1 MASVT
6 SLTASVHQRLA
17 TALSATL
24 PTADADPLL
33 RRSDRADYQANGILA
48 LAKKAKANPRELA
61 TQVVAR
67 VESGELIGE
76 IEVSGPGFLN
86 ITLTDRAIT
95 QNLAA
100 RYADDTGRLGV
111 PTAERPGTTVIDYAQ
126 PNVAKEMHV
135 GHLRSAVIGDA
146 VVQILE
152 FTGEN
157 VVRRHH
163 IGDWGTQFGMLI
175 QYLDEHPHELDH
187 KDARVSGEE
196 AMSNLDRLYK
206 AARKLFDSDEE
217 FKTRARRRVVDLQ
230 AGDPHTLATWQKF
243 VDESKIYF
251 FSVFEKL
258 DMEVR
263 DADIVG
269 ESGYNDML
277 DETCRLL
284 EESGVAVRSEGALCV
299 FFDDVKGPDG
309 NPVPLIVKKSD
320 GGYGY
325 AATDL
330 SAIRDRVFHLKANS
344 LLYVVDARQSLHFKM
359 VFETARRAGWLND
372 DDVKAFQ
379 LAFGTVLGKDGK
391 PFKTREG
398 ETIRLV
404 DLLDEAIDRAT
415 AVVREKAEKVG
426 LTEEEIVEN
435 GRYVG
440 IGAVKYADLSTSAVR
455 DYKFDLDQMV
465 SLNGDTSVYLQYA
478 YARIQSILRKA
489 GEAGPAAHP
498 ELELAPAERALGLH
512 LDQFGEAV
520 AEVAESYEP
529 HKLAAYLF
537 RLATL
542 LTSFYDQCPV
552 LKAESP
558 AQVENRLFLVDLTA
572 RTLHRG
578 MALLATRTP
587 SPHAPPPGYRPPA
600 AGRVALRHPRPGRC
614 RCLPLQSLAWRPFP
628 IRCPSWRPTRAGV
641 CSGLNSRFRRGG

>member
-1 MASVT
+1 MARTTPLARENRYTPRGILATSTRTHEENGIHSMASVQ

-17 TALSATL
+17 NALSAAL
-24 PTADADPLL
+24 PEAADADPLL

-67 VESGELIGE
+67 IESGDLLADV
-76 IEVSGPGFLN
+76 EVSGPGFLN
-86 ITLTDRAIT
+86 VTITDKAIT

-100 RYADDTGRLGV
+100 RYADADGRLGV
-111 PTAERPGTTVIDYAQ
+111 PYAEHAGTTVIDYAQ

-152 FTGEN
+152 FTGET

-175 QYLDEHPHELDH
+175 QYLIEHPHELDH
-187 KDARVSGEE
+187 EEGEVSGEE
-196 AMSNLDRLYK
+196 AMSSLNRLYK
-206 AARKLFDSDEE
+206 ASRALFDSDEE

-230 AGDPHTLATWQKF
+230 AGDAETLALWQKF

-251 FSVFEKL
+251 YSVFDKL
-258 DMEVR
+258 DMEIR
-263 DADIVG
+263 DPDVVG

-284 EESGVAVRSEGALCV
+284 EEKGVAVDSEGALCV

-309 NPVPLIVKKSD
+309 NPVPLIVRKSD

-330 SAIRDRVFHLKANS
+330 SAIRDRVFNLKADT

-359 VFETARRAGWLND
+359 VFETARRMGWLNE
-372 DDVKAFQ
+372 DVTAEQ

-398 ETIRLV
+398 ETVRLV

-489 GEAGPAAHP
+489 GEARPAAHP
-498 ELELAPAERALGLH
+498 ELALAPAERALGLH
-512 LDQFGEAV
+512 LDQFGELLL
-520 AEVAESYEP
+520 EVARGHEP
-529 HKLAAYLF
+529 HKLAAYLYQ
-537 RLATL
+537 LASH
-542 LTSFYDQCPV
+542 LTTFYDQCPV
-552 LKAESP
+552 LKAETP
-558 AQVENRLFLVDLTA
+558 EQVENRLFLVDLTA
-572 RTLHRG
+572 RTLQKG
-578 MALLATRTP
+578 MALLGIRTP
-587 SPHAPPPGYRPPA
+587 ER
-600 AGRVALRHPRPGRC
+600 L
-614 RCLPLQSLAWRPFP
+614 
-628 IRCPSWRPTRAGV
+628 
-641 CSGLNSRFRRGG
+641 

>member
-6 SLTASVHQRLA
+6 SLTAHVHQRLA
-17 TALSATL
+17 DALTAAL
-24 PTADADPLL
+24 PETAPADPLL
-33 RRSDRADYQANGILA
+33 RRSDRADFQANGILA
-48 LAKKAKANPRELA
+48 LAKKAKANPRDLA
-61 TQVVAR
+61 TQVVDR
-67 VESGELIGE
+67 LVKGDVIKD

-86 ITLTDRAIT
+86 ITITDRAIT
-95 QNLAA
+95 ENLAA
-100 RYADDTGRLGV
+100 RATDPADRLGV
-111 PTAERPGTTVIDYAQ
+111 PFLENPGTTVIDYAQ

-135 GHLRSAVIGDA
+135 GHLRSAVIGNA

-152 FTGEN
+152 FVGET

-187 KDARVSGEE
+187 ETAEDGAVTGEE
-196 AMSNLDRLYK
+196 AMSNLNRLYK
-206 AARKLFDSDEE
+206 AARTHFDSDEE

-258 DMEVR
+258 DMEIQ

-284 EESGVAVRSEGALCV
+284 EEAGVAVWSEGALCV

-309 NPVPLIVKKSD
+309 DPVPLIVKKSD

-330 SAIRDRVFHLKANS
+330 SAIRDRVFNLKANN
-344 LLYVVDARQSLHFKM
+344 LIYVVDARQSLHFKM
-359 VFETARRAGWLND
+359 VFEAARRAGWLND
-372 DDVKAFQ
+372 DAKAEH

-426 LTEEEIVEN
+426 LTEAEIVEN
-435 GRYVG
+435 GQYVG

-489 GEAGPAAHP
+489 GDARPLAHP
-498 ELELAPAERALGLH
+498 ELALAPAERALGLH
-512 LDQFGEAV
+512 LDQFGELLLDV
-520 AEVAESYEP
+520 ASGYEP
-529 HKLAAYLF
+529 HKLAAYLYQ
-537 RLATL
+537 LASH
-542 LTSFYDQCPV
+542 LTTFYDQCQV
-552 LKAESP
+552 LSDANPKEV
-558 AQVENRLFLVDLTA
+558 VENRLFLVDLTA
-572 RTLHRG
+572 RTLHQG
-578 MALLATRTP
+578 MALLGIRTP
-587 SPHAPPPGYRPPA
+587 DR
-600 AGRVALRHPRPGRC
+600 L
-614 RCLPLQSLAWRPFP
+614 
-628 IRCPSWRPTRAGV
+628 
-641 CSGLNSRFRRGG
+641 

>member
-6 SLTASVHQRLA
+6 SLSDSVHQRLA
-17 TALSATL
+17 AALSAAL
-24 PTADADPLL
+24 PQAGSADPLL
-33 RRSDRADYQANGILA
+33 RRSDRADFQANGILA
-48 LAKKAKANPRELA
+48 LAKKEKANPRELA
-61 TQVVAR
+61 TQVVSG
-67 VESGELIGE
+67 VESGELIKDV
-76 IEVSGPGFLN
+76 EVSGPGFLN

-95 QNLAA
+95 ANLAA

-111 PTAERPGTTVIDYAQ
+111 PHAGQPGTTVIDYAQ

-146 VVQILE
+146 VVKLLE

-175 QYLDEHPHELDH
+175 QYLEEHPHELDH
-187 KDARVSGEE
+187 KADEVSGEE

-206 AARKLFDSDEE
+206 AARKLFDADEE

-230 AGDPHTLATWQKF
+230 AGDPRTVATWQKF

-258 DMEVR
+258 DMEIR

-277 DETCRLL
+277 AETCRLL

-299 FFDDVKGPDG
+299 FFDDIKGPDG
-309 NPVPLIVKKSD
+309 NPVPLIVQKSD

-330 SAIRDRVFHLKANS
+330 SAIRDRVFNLKADS
-344 LLYVVDARQSLHFKM
+344 IIYVVDARQSLHFKM
-359 VFETARRAGWLND
+359 VFETARRAGWLG
-372 DDVKAFQ
+372 DDVKAHQ

-398 ETIRLV
+398 ETVRLV
-404 DLLDEAIDRAT
+404 DLLDEAIDRAS
-415 AVVREKAEKVG
+415 AVVREKAQD
-426 LTEEEIVEN
+426 LSEEEIAER
-435 GRYVG
+435 GTQVG
-440 IGAVKYADLSTSAVR
+440 VGAVKYADLSTSANR

-489 GEAGPAAHP
+489 GASRPAAHP
-498 ELELAPAERALGLH
+498 ELELHEAERALGLH
-512 LDQFGEAV
+512 ADSFAATV
-520 AEVAESYEP
+520 AEAATEYAP
-529 HKLAAYLF
+529 HKLAAYLYQ
-537 RLATL
+537 LASLYT
-542 LTSFYDQCPV
+542 TFYDKCPV
-552 LKAESP
+552 LKAET
-558 AQVENRLFLVDLTA
+558 QEQIENRLFLCDVTA

-578 MALLATRTP
+578 MDLLGIRTP
-587 SPHAPPPGYRPPA
+587 ER
-600 AGRVALRHPRPGRC
+600 L
-614 RCLPLQSLAWRPFP
+614 
-628 IRCPSWRPTRAGV
+628 
-641 CSGLNSRFRRGG
+641 

>member
-1 MASVT
+1 MPSVT
-6 SLTASVHQRLA
+6 SLSDNVTTQLTDAIT
-17 TALSATL
+17 TALPA
-24 PTADADPLL
+24 PVGDPSL
-33 RRSDRADYQANGILA
+33 RRSDRADFQANGILA
-48 LAKKAKANPRELA
+48 LAKKQKQNPRDLA
-61 TQVVAR
+61 AQVVAHLTTGD
-67 VESGELIGE
+67 VIKD

-86 ITLTDRAIT
+86 ITIADHAIT
-95 QNLAA
+95 RTLAA

-111 PTAERPGTTVIDYAQ
+111 PTDPHPGTTVIDYAQ

-146 VVQILE
+146 VVQLLE
-152 FTGEN
+152 FSGEQ
-157 VVRRHH
+157 VIRRHH

-187 KDARVSGEE
+187 ESTGTTETTEVSGEQ

-206 AARKLFDSDEE
+206 TARRLFDSDEE

-230 AGDPHTLATWQKF
+230 AGDERTLATWQKF

-263 DADIVG
+263 DPDIVG

-277 DETCRLL
+277 AETCRLL

-299 FFDDVKGPDG
+299 FFDEIKGQDG
-309 NPVPLIVKKSD
+309 NPVPLIVQKSD

-330 SAIRDRVFHLKANS
+330 SAIRDRVFHLKANT
-344 LLYVVDARQSLHFKM
+344 LLYVVDARQSLHFRM
-359 VFETARRAGWLND
+359 VFETARRAGWLS
-372 DDVKAFQ
+372 DDVKAHQ

-398 ETIRLV
+398 ETVKLE
-404 DLLDEAIDRAT
+404 DLLDEAVDRAT
-415 AVVREKAEKVG
+415 AVVREKAGKVG
-426 LTEEEIVEN
+426 LSEREIEEN
-435 GRYVG
+435 GRWVG
-440 IGAVKYADLSTSAVR
+440 VGAVKYADLSTSAVR

-478 YARIQSILRKA
+478 YARIRSILRKA
-489 GEAGPAAHP
+489 GEARPAAHP
-498 ELELAPAERALGLH
+498 ELALAPAERALGLH
-512 LDQFGEAV
+512 LDQFGETVLEA
-520 AEVAESYEP
+520 ARTYEP
-529 HKLAAYLF
+529 HKLAAYLYQ
-537 RLATL
+537 LASH

-552 LKAESP
+552 LKADTPE
-558 AQVENRLFLVDLTA
+558 QTENRLFLVDLTA

-578 MALLATRTP
+578 MALLGIRTP
-587 SPHAPPPGYRPPA
+587 DR
-600 AGRVALRHPRPGRC
+600 L
-614 RCLPLQSLAWRPFP
+614 
-628 IRCPSWRPTRAGV
+628 
-641 CSGLNSRFRRGG
+641 

>member
-6 SLTASVHQRLA
+6 SLSDSVQQQLAS
-17 TALSATL
+17 ALSATL
-24 PTADADPLL
+24 PEAAGADPLL
-33 RRSDRADYQANGILA
+33 RRSDRADFQANGILA
-48 LAKKAKANPRELA
+48 LAKKTKANPRELA
-61 TQVVAR
+61 TEVVSHL
-67 VESGELIGE
+67 VTGDVIKDV
-76 IEVSGPGFLN
+76 EVSGPGFLN
-86 ITLTDRAIT
+86 IAITDRAIT
-95 QNLAA
+95 RNLAA
-100 RYADDTGRLGV
+100 RYADDSGRLGV
-111 PTAERPGTTVIDYAQ
+111 PHAVNPGTTVIDYAQ

-146 VVQILE
+146 TVQILE

-187 KDARVSGEE
+187 KQAQVTGDE

-230 AGDPHTLATWQKF
+230 AGEPRTLAMWQKF

-263 DADIVG
+263 DPDIVG

-277 DETCRLL
+277 AETCRLL

-299 FFDDVKGPDG
+299 FFEDVKGPDG
-309 NPVPLIVKKSD
+309 NPVPLIVQKSD

-330 SAIRDRVFHLKANS
+330 SAIRDRVFNLKAS
-344 LLYVVDARQSLHFKM
+344 TLLYVVDARQSLHFKM
-359 VFETARRAGWLND
+359 VFETARRAGWLGE
-372 DDVKAFQ
+372 DVTAHQ

-398 ETIRLV
+398 ETVKLQ
-404 DLLDEAIDRAT
+404 DLLDEAVDRAT

-426 LTEEEIVEN
+426 LTEQEIDEN

-489 GEAGPAAHP
+489 GEANPAAHP

-512 LDQFGEAV
+512 LDRFAETV
-520 AEVAESYEP
+520 LEVAAAYEP
-529 HKLAAYLF
+529 HKLAAYLYQ
-537 RLATL
+537 LASL

-552 LKAESP
+552 LKAETP
-558 AQVENRLFLVDLTA
+558 EQVENRLFLVDLTA
-572 RTLHRG
+572 RTLHQG
-578 MALLATRTP
+578 MALLGIRTP
-587 SPHAPPPGYRPPA
+587 DK
-600 AGRVALRHPRPGRC
+600 L
-614 RCLPLQSLAWRPFP
+614 
-628 IRCPSWRPTRAGV
+628 
-641 CSGLNSRFRRGG
+641 

>member
-6 SLTASVHQRLA
+6 SLSASVHQRLA
-17 TALSATL
+17 SALSAAL
-24 PTADADPLL
+24 PEAADADPLL
-33 RRSDRADYQANGILA
+33 RRSDRADFQANGILA

-61 TQVVAR
+61 TQVVSQ
-67 VESGELIGE
+67 VVTGDLIQD

-86 ITLTDRAIT
+86 VTITDRAIT
-95 QNLAA
+95 ENLAA
-100 RYADDTGRLGV
+100 RYADTGRLGV
-111 PTAERPGTTVIDYAQ
+111 PFADAPGTTVIDYAQ

-146 VVQILE
+146 VVQLLE
-152 FTGEN
+152 FTGET

-187 KDARVSGEE
+187 KGGEDLQQSGQA

-206 AARKLFDSDEE
+206 AARKKFDADEE
-217 FKTRARRRVVDLQ
+217 FKTRARLRVVDLQ
-230 AGDPHTLATWQKF
+230 AGDPHTLAMWQKF

-258 DMEVR
+258 DMEIR
-263 DADIVG
+263 DPDIVG

-277 DETCRLL
+277 AETCRLL

-299 FFDDVKGPDG
+299 FFEDIKGPDG
-309 NPVPLIVKKSD
+309 NPVPLIVQKSD

-330 SAIRDRVFHLKANS
+330 SAIRDRVFNLKANT

-372 DDVKAFQ
+372 DVKAVQ

-398 ETIRLV
+398 ETVKLV
-404 DLLDEAIDRAT
+404 DLLDEAVERAT
-415 AVVREKAEKVG
+415 TVVREKAEKVG
-426 LTEEEIVEN
+426 LSEQEIVEN
-435 GRYVG
+435 GQYVG

-489 GEAGPAAHP
+489 GEARPAAHP

-512 LDQFGEAV
+512 LDQFGETV
-520 AEVAESYEP
+520 LEVAASYEP
-529 HKLAAYLF
+529 HKLAAYLYQ
-537 RLATL
+537 LASH
-542 LTSFYDQCPV
+542 LTAFYDQCPV
-552 LKAESP
+552 LKADTPE
-558 AQVENRLFLVDLTA
+558 QVENRLFLVGLTA
-572 RTLHRG
+572 RTLHQG
-578 MALLATRTP
+578 MTLLGIRTP
-587 SPHAPPPGYRPPA
+587 EK
-600 AGRVALRHPRPGRC
+600 L
-614 RCLPLQSLAWRPFP
+614 
-628 IRCPSWRPTRAGV
+628 
-641 CSGLNSRFRRGG
+641 

>member
-6 SLTASVHQRLA
+6 SLSDSVQQRLA
-17 TALSATL
+17 SALSATL
-24 PTADADPLL
+24 PEAADADPLL
-33 RRSDRADYQANGILA
+33 RRSDRADFQANGILA
-48 LAKKAKANPRELA
+48 LAKKSKANPRELA
-61 TQVVAR
+61 TQVVAA
-67 VESGELIGE
+67 VESGDVIKD

-86 ITLTDRAIT
+86 ITISDRAIT
-95 QNLAA
+95 ENLAA
-100 RYADDTGRLGV
+100 RYADEAGRLGV
-111 PTAERPGTTVIDYAQ
+111 PYAENPGTTVIDYAQ

-146 VVQILE
+146 VVQLLE
-152 FTGEN
+152 FTGET
-157 VVRRHH
+157 VIRRHH

-187 KDARVSGEE
+187 KAAQVSGEE

-206 AARKLFDSDEE
+206 AARRLFDSDEE

-230 AGDPHTLATWQKF
+230 AGDPKTLAMWQKF

-277 DETCRLL
+277 AETCRLL

-299 FFDDVKGPDG
+299 FFDDIKGPDG
-309 NPVPLIVKKSD
+309 NLVPLIVQKSD

-330 SAIRDRVFHLKANS
+330 SAIRDRVFNLKANS
-344 LLYVVDARQSLHFKM
+344 IIYVVDARQSLHFKM

-372 DDVKAFQ
+372 DVKAYQ

-398 ETIRLV
+398 ETVRLV
-404 DLLDEAIDRAT
+404 DLLDEAIDRAS
-415 AVVREKAEKVG
+415 AVVREKAQD
-426 LTEEEIVEN
+426 LSEEEIAER
-435 GRYVG
+435 GAQVG
-440 IGAVKYADLSTSAVR
+440 IGAVKYADLSTSASR

-478 YARIQSILRKA
+478 YARIRSILRKA
-489 GEAGPAAHP
+489 GDIRPAAHP
-498 ELELAPAERALGLH
+498 ELALHEAERALGLH
-512 LDQFGEAV
+512 IDAFAETV
-520 AEVAESYEP
+520 AETAAEYAP
-529 HKLAAYLF
+529 HKLAAYLYQ
-537 RLATL
+537 LASL
-542 LTSFYDQCPV
+542 FTSFYDKCPV
-552 LKAESP
+552 IKPQPPRDIA
-558 AQVENRLFLVDLTA
+558 ENRLLLCDVTA
-572 RTLHRG
+572 RTLHQG
-578 MALLATRTP
+578 MALLGIRTP
-587 SPHAPPPGYRPPA
+587 ER
-600 AGRVALRHPRPGRC
+600 L
-614 RCLPLQSLAWRPFP
+614 
-628 IRCPSWRPTRAGV
+628 
-641 CSGLNSRFRRGG
+641 

>member
-6 SLTASVHQRLA
+6 SLSDSVQQRLA
-17 TALSATL
+17 SALSAVL
-24 PTADADPLL
+24 PEAADADPLL

-48 LAKKAKANPRELA
+48 LAKRNKANPRELA

-67 VESGELIGE
+67 IESGDVIQDV
-76 IEVSGPGFLN
+76 EVSGPGFLN
-86 ITLTDRAIT
+86 ITIGDGAIVT
-95 QNLAA
+95 NLAR
-100 RYADDTGRLGV
+100 RYADETGRLGV
-111 PTAERPGTTVIDYAQ
+111 PFAEDPGTTVIDYAQ

-146 VVQILE
+146 VVQLLE
-152 FTGEN
+152 FTGES

-187 KDARVSGEE
+187 KAAEVTGEE

-206 AARKLFDSDEE
+206 AARRFFDSDEE

-230 AGDPHTLATWQKF
+230 AGDPRTLAMWQKF

-263 DADIVG
+263 DPDIVG

-277 DETCRLL
+277 AETCRLL

-309 NPVPLIVKKSD
+309 NPVPLIVQKSD

-330 SAIRDRVFHLKANS
+330 SAIRDRVFHLKADT
-344 LLYVVDARQSLHFKM
+344 LVYVVDARQSLHFKM
-359 VFETARRAGWLND
+359 VFETARRAGWLGD
-372 DDVKAFQ
+372 GVKAQQ

-398 ETIRLV
+398 ETVRLV
-404 DLLDEAIDRAT
+404 DLLDEAIERAS
-415 AVVREKAEKVG
+415 AVVREKAQDLSEAEI
-426 LTEEEIVEN
+426 TER
-435 GRYVG
+435 GTQVG
-440 IGAVKYADLSTSAVR
+440 IGAVKYADLSTSANR

-478 YARIQSILRKA
+478 YARIRSILRKA
-489 GEAGPAAHP
+489 GEVRPAAHP
-498 ELELAPAERALGLH
+498 ELALHEAERALGLH
-512 LDQFGEAV
+512 IDGFAETVGEA
-520 AEVAESYEP
+520 AREYAP
-529 HKLAAYLF
+529 HKLAAYLYQ
-537 RLATL
+537 LASL
-542 LTSFYDQCPV
+542 YTSFYDKCPV
-552 LKAESP
+552 LKADTPE
-558 AQVENRLFLVDLTA
+558 QVENRLFLCDVTA

-578 MALLATRTP
+578 MALLGIRTP
-587 SPHAPPPGYRPPA
+587 ER
-600 AGRVALRHPRPGRC
+600 L
-614 RCLPLQSLAWRPFP
+614 
-628 IRCPSWRPTRAGV
+628 
-641 CSGLNSRFRRGG
+641 

>member
-1 MASVT
+1 MAPVT
-6 SLTASVHQRLA
+6 SLSASVEQHL
-17 TALSATL
+17 TSALSATL
-24 PTADADPLL
+24 PEAAGADPLL
-33 RRSDRADYQANGILA
+33 RRSDRADFQANGILA

-61 TQVVAR
+61 TQVVSH
-67 VESGELIGE
+67 VVTGDLIGE

-86 ITLTDRAIT
+86 VTITDGAIT
-95 QNLAA
+95 RNLAA
-100 RYADDTGRLGV
+100 RYADADRLGV
-111 PTAERPGTTVIDYAQ
+111 PHADRPGTTVIDYAQ

-146 VVQILE
+146 TVQILE
-152 FTGEN
+152 FTGES

-187 KDARVSGEE
+187 KESRVSGEE

-206 AARKLFDSDEE
+206 AARRLFDADEE

-258 DMEVR
+258 DMEIR
-263 DADIVG
+263 DEDIVG

-277 DETCRLL
+277 AETCRLL

-309 NPVPLIVKKSD
+309 NPVPLIVQKSD

-330 SAIRDRVFHLKANS
+330 SAIRDRVFNIKAS
-344 LLYVVDARQSLHFKM
+344 TLLYVVDARQSLHFKM
-359 VFETARRAGWLND
+359 VFETARRAGWLNE
-372 DDVKAFQ
+372 DVKAHQ

-398 ETIRLV
+398 ETVKLV
-404 DLLDEAIDRAT
+404 DLLDEAVERAT
-415 AVVREKAEKVG
+415 TVVREKAVKVG
-426 LTEEEIVEN
+426 LSEPEIVEN

-440 IGAVKYADLSTSAVR
+440 VGAVKYADLSTSAVR

-489 GEAGPAAHP
+489 GEARPTAHP

-512 LDQFGEAV
+512 LDQFGETV
-520 AEVAESYEP
+520 HEVAAAYEP
-529 HKLAAYLF
+529 HKLAAYLYQ
-537 RLATL
+537 LASH
-542 LTSFYDQCPV
+542 LTTFYDQCHV
-552 LKAESP
+552 LSP
-558 AQVENRLFLVDLTA
+558 DNSPEVVENRLFLVDLTA
-572 RTLHRG
+572 RTLHLG
-578 MALLATRTP
+578 MALLGIRTP
-587 SPHAPPPGYRPPA
+587 DK
-600 AGRVALRHPRPGRC
+600 L
-614 RCLPLQSLAWRPFP
+614 
-628 IRCPSWRPTRAGV
+628 
-641 CSGLNSRFRRGG
+641 

>member
-6 SLTASVHQRLA
+6 SLSDSVQQHL
-17 TALSATL
+17 
-24 PTADADPLL
+24 ADALASALPEADGVDPLL
-33 RRSDRADYQANGILA
+33 RRSDRADFQANGILA

-61 TQVVAR
+61 TQVVSR
-67 VESGELIGE
+67 VTTGDELIE
-76 IEVSGPGFLN
+76 DVEVSGPGFLN
-86 ITLTDRAIT
+86 ITIADRAIT
-95 QNLAA
+95 ENLAA
-100 RYADDTGRLGV
+100 RYADETGRLGV
-111 PTAERPGTTVIDYAQ
+111 PQTENPGTTVVDYAQ

-135 GHLRSAVIGDA
+135 GHLRSAVIGDS
-146 VVQILE
+146 VVQLLE

-187 KDARVSGEE
+187 EADEVSGEE

-206 AARKLFDSDEE
+206 AARRKFDSDEE

-230 AGDPHTLATWQKF
+230 AGDPHTLAMWQKF

-263 DADIVG
+263 DPDIVG

-277 DETCRLL
+277 AETCRLL

-309 NPVPLIVKKSD
+309 NPVPLIVQKSD

-330 SAIRDRVFHLKANS
+330 SAIRDRVFSLKATS
-344 LLYVVDARQSLHFKM
+344 LVYVVDARQSLHFKM
-359 VFETARRAGWLND
+359 VFETARRAGWLNE
-372 DDVKAFQ
+372 DVKAFQ

-398 ETIRLV
+398 ETVRLV
-404 DLLDEAIDRAT
+404 DLLDEAIDRAS
-415 AVVREKAEKVG
+415 AVVREKAQDLSEA
-426 LTEEEIVEN
+426 EIAER
-435 GRYVG
+435 GAQVG
-440 IGAVKYADLSTSAVR
+440 IGAVKYADLSTSANR

-478 YARIQSILRKA
+478 YARIRSILRKA
-489 GEAGPAAHP
+489 GEVRPAAHP
-498 ELELAPAERALGLH
+498 ELELHAAERALGLH
-512 LDQFGEAV
+512 LDTF
-520 AEVAESYEP
+520 AEVVREAAAEYAP
-529 HKLAAYLF
+529 HKLAAYLYQ
-537 RLATL
+537 LASLYTA
-542 LTSFYDQCPV
+542 FYDKCPV

-558 AQVENRLFLVDLTA
+558 AQVENRLFLCDLTA
-572 RTLHRG
+572 RTLHQG
-578 MALLATRTP
+578 MALLGIRTP
-587 SPHAPPPGYRPPA
+587 ER
-600 AGRVALRHPRPGRC
+600 L
-614 RCLPLQSLAWRPFP
+614 
-628 IRCPSWRPTRAGV
+628 
-641 CSGLNSRFRRGG
+641 

>member
-6 SLTASVHQRLA
+6 SLSHSVEQHLSSA
-17 TALSATL
+17 ISATL
-24 PTADADPLL
+24 PEASADPLL
-33 RRSDRADYQANGILA
+33 RRSDRADFQANGILA

-61 TQVVAR
+61 TQVVAN
-67 VESGELIGE
+67 VVAGDVIKE

-86 ITLTDRAIT
+86 VTITDRAIT
-95 QNLAA
+95 ENLAA
-100 RYADDTGRLGV
+100 RYADAERLGV
-111 PTAERPGTTVIDYAQ
+111 PRSPQPGTTVIDYAQ

-146 VVQILE
+146 TVRMLE
-152 FTGEN
+152 FTGES

-187 KDARVSGEE
+187 KDAQVSGEE

-206 AARKLFDSDEE
+206 DARKLFDADEE

-230 AGDPHTLATWQKF
+230 AGEPRTLAIWQKF

-258 DMEVR
+258 DMEIR

-277 DETCRLL
+277 AETCRLL

-309 NPVPLIVKKSD
+309 NPVPLIVQKSD

-330 SAIRDRVFHLKANS
+330 SAIRDRVFDIKAS
-344 LLYVVDARQSLHFKM
+344 TLLYVVDARQSLHFKM

-372 DDVKAFQ
+372 QVKAHQ

-398 ETIRLV
+398 ETVKLV
-404 DLLDEAIDRAT
+404 DLLDEAVDRAT
-415 AVVREKAEKVG
+415 AVVRDKAEKVG
-426 LTEEEIVEN
+426 LSEQEIEEN

-478 YARIQSILRKA
+478 YARVQSILRKA
-489 GEAGPAAHP
+489 GEARPVAHP

-512 LDQFGEAV
+512 LDQFGETV
-520 AEVAESYEP
+520 AEAAAEYAP
-529 HKLAAYLF
+529 HKLAAYLYQ
-537 RLATL
+537 LASH
-542 LTSFYDQCPV
+542 LTTFYDQCHV
-552 LKAESP
+552 LSP
-558 AQVENRLFLVDLTA
+558 DNAPEVVENRLLLVDLTA
-572 RTLHRG
+572 RTLRRG
-578 MALLATRTP
+578 MALLGIRTP
-587 SPHAPPPGYRPPA
+587 ER
-600 AGRVALRHPRPGRC
+600 L
-614 RCLPLQSLAWRPFP
+614 
-628 IRCPSWRPTRAGV
+628 
-641 CSGLNSRFRRGG
+641 

>member
-6 SLTASVHQRLA
+6 SLSHSVEQHLAS
-17 TALSATL
+17 ALSAAL
-24 PTADADPLL
+24 PEAVGADPLL

-61 TQVVAR
+61 TQVVAQ
-67 VESGELIGE
+67 VVTGDLIKD

-86 ITLTDRAIT
+86 VTITDKAIVE
-95 QNLAA
+95 NLGA
-100 RYADDTGRLGV
+100 RYADADRLGV
-111 PTAERPGTTVIDYAQ
+111 PLADAPGRTVIDYAQ

-135 GHLRSAVIGDA
+135 GHLRSAVIGAA
-146 VVQILE
+146 VTEILE
-152 FTGEN
+152 FTGES

-187 KDARVSGEE
+187 KDAQVSGEE

-206 AARKLFDSDEE
+206 AARRLFDADEE

-230 AGDPHTLATWQKF
+230 AGDPHTLAVWQKF

-251 FSVFEKL
+251 FSVFDKL
-258 DMEVR
+258 DMEIR
-263 DADIVG
+263 DEDIVG

-277 DETCRLL
+277 AETCRLL
-284 EESGVAVRSEGALCV
+284 EEKGVAVRSEGALCV

-309 NPVPLIVKKSD
+309 NPVPLIVQKSD

-330 SAIRDRVFHLKANS
+330 SAIRDRVFQLKANS
-344 LLYVVDARQSLHFKM
+344 LVYVVDARQSLHFKM
-359 VFETARRAGWLND
+359 VFETARRAGWLNGE
-372 DDVKAFQ
+372 ATAHQ

-398 ETIRLV
+398 ETVKLV
-404 DLLDEAIDRAT
+404 DLLDEAVDRAT

-426 LTEEEIVEN
+426 LSEREIEEN

-440 IGAVKYADLSTSAVR
+440 VGAVKYADLSTSAVR

-489 GEAGPAAHP
+489 GEARPVAHP

-512 LDQFGEAV
+512 LDQFGETV
-520 AEVAESYEP
+520 HEVAAAYEP
-529 HKLAAYLF
+529 HKLAAYLYQ
-537 RLATL
+537 LASH
-542 LTSFYDQCPV
+542 LTTFYDQCHV
-552 LKAESP
+552 LSADNAPEV
-558 AQVENRLFLVDLTA
+558 VENRLFLVDLTG
-572 RTLHRG
+572 RTLHKG
-578 MALLATRTP
+578 MALLGIRTP
-587 SPHAPPPGYRPPA
+587 ER
-600 AGRVALRHPRPGRC
+600 L
-614 RCLPLQSLAWRPFP
+614 
-628 IRCPSWRPTRAGV
+628 
-641 CSGLNSRFRRGG
+641 